1 MKRSSYQFG
10 SLYRETR
17 KTGSDVWV
25 YRWRE
30 ERANGKRRLRKQ
42 VVGSVRQYR
51 NRGEAQQAVE
61 TLRISANRESTGV
74 AAQPD
79 AFRALVEDYRVKEMP
94 VDVHEG
100 KSRGTKL
107 VYNSVLNYHIVPK
120 WGNCSLRRITTIEV
134 EDWLKSLKLSP
145 ASKAKIRNVMS
156 MIFRH
161 AIRWGWLG
169 QHENPI
175 AMVRVSRKRMKP
187 PAVLTAVEFGALLEA
202 LPDRE
207 RLMGII
213 CATCGL
219 RIGEVLGLKWEDIN
233 FKDQTAN
240 VLRSFVDGSI
250 GRCKTEISQQPV
262 PLDEAVLRDLEAW
275 RLVCGFPDPGD
286 WVFASYQ
293 TFGKLPMWP
302 DSLRTKVLQPAARRV
317 GIGKS
322 IGWHTFRHTY
332 CSLLVQTGNDVRVVQ
347 ELMRHAKLST
357 TLEVYTHAG
366 MDKKRMAQKKAV
378 DLLLDRN
385 RGTEPLNSS
394 GRKDEECSLRVPA

>member
-1 MKRSSYQFG
+1 MRRSKYQFG
-10 SLYRETR
+10 TLYRETR
-17 KTGSDVWV
+17 KTGTDVWV

-30 ERANGKRRLRKQ
+30 ESDEGKRKLRKH
-42 VVGSVRQYR
+42 VVGTVSEFRSK
-51 NRGEAQQAVE
+51 GEAQQAVE
-61 TLRISANRESTGV
+61 ALRISANRGRDAVGS
-74 AAQPD
+74 QPQT
-79 AFRALVEDYRVKEMP
+79 FRALIEDYRVKEMP
-94 VDVHEG
+94 IDVHEG
-100 KSRGTKL
+100 KTRGTKL
-107 VYNSVLNYHIVPK
+107 VYNSVLNHHVLPK
-120 WGNCSLRRITTIEV
+120 WGKYAPRHIRTIEV
-134 EDWLKSLKLSP
+134 EEWLKSLKLSP

-175 AMVRVSRKRMKP
+175 VMVRVSTKRKKTP
-187 PAVLTAVEFGALLEA
+187 VILTVEEFRALLAA

-207 RLMGII
+207 RLMGTI
-213 CATCGL
+213 CATTGM
-219 RIGEVLGLKWEDIN
+219 RIGELLGLKWEDIN
-233 FKDQTAN
+233 FEDQTAN

-250 GRCKTEISQQPV
+250 GPCKTEISQQPV
-262 PLDEAVLRDLEAW
+262 PLDEAVLRELETW
-275 RLVCGFPDPGD
+275 RLGCGFPDPGD

-302 DSLRTKVLQPAARRV
+302 DSLRRKILQPTARKI
-317 GIGKS
+317 GITKS

-332 CSLLVQTGNDVRVVQ
+332 SSLLAHTGNDVRVVQ

-366 MDKKRMAQKKAV
+366 MDKKRVAQKKAV

-385 RGTEPLNSS
+385 RGPKPAK
-394 GRKDEECSLRVPA
+394 REEAPCSLDVPA

>member
-30 ERANGKRRLRKQ
+30 ENGEGKRRLRKQ
-42 VVGSVRQYR
+42 VVGTVREFR
-51 NRGEAQQAVE
+51 NKGEAQQAVE
-61 TLRISANRESTGV
+61 SVRISANRESTGI
-74 AAQPD
+74 AAQPET
-79 AFRALVEDYRVKEMP
+79 FRALVEDYRVKEMP

-100 KSRGTKL
+100 KTRGTKL
-107 VYNSVLNYHIVPK
+107 VYSSVLNHHIVPK
-120 WGNCSLRRITTIEV
+120 WGKCSLRRIGSIEV

-156 MIFRH
+156 MVFRH

-169 QHENPI
+169 QQENPI
-175 AMVRVSRKRMKP
+175 VMVRVSRKRMKAP
-187 PAVLTAVEFGALLEA
+187 VVLTAEEFRTLLVA

-207 RLMGII
+207 RLMGTI

-250 GRCKTEISQQPV
+250 GPCKTEVSQQPV
-262 PLDEAVLRDLEAW
+262 PWDEIVLEGLKAW
-275 RLVCGFPDPGD
+275 RLVCGYPNDED
-286 WVFASYQ
+286 WVFASEQ
-293 TFGKLPMWP
+293 RFGRLPMWP
-302 DSLRTKVLQPAARRV
+302 DSLRTKVLQPTARKV
-317 GIGKS
+317 GISKR

-332 CSLLVQTGNDVRVVQ
+332 CSLLVQAGNDVRVVQ
-347 ELMRHAKLST
+347 ELMRHAKVST
-357 TLEVYTHAG
+357 TLEVYTHAA
-366 MDKKRMAQKKAV
+366 MDKKRVAQKRAV

-385 RGTEPLNSS
+385 QGTESANSS
-394 GRKDEECSLRVPA
+394 EPGKQECSHDVPA